1 MNRSAF
7 SCWLPED
14 YIAISLASVSERRT
28 GRNLWNI
35 LLYPGE
41 PPIPYSRAVEAIEVS
56 YPSLDLGIFGW
67 NFNWLVLFVI
77 LSMAFGFA
85 VKRVLG
91 VEI

>member
-1 MNRSAF
+1 M
-7 SCWLPED
+7 
-14 YIAISLASVSERRT
+14 SERRT